1 MKVTVI
7 DSIMGSG
14 KTTSL
19 INMMNENTEEKF
31 IYITPYRDEIDR
43 VIANCP
49 NRYFETPKNF
59 DKMNLKTCTK
69 YEDLIKIIEQD
80 INVVSTHALFQTFDE
95 NIIKVLKEHKYTLIL
110 DEVAQVVEEINIS
123 PDDVRMLI
131 NEGVIIINKDKRII
145 WSDDEYDGEF
155 IKYKEPFKNGEVYLY
170 GNSVIIWCFPC
181 EIFDCFD
188 KVIISTYLFKGQ
200 LQCYYF
206 QVNNIE
212 FEYKSAI
219 KSINNKGEYEFNIV
233 DYTEEY
239 DYKSLSKL
247 INIYEGKLNAI
258 GEDKDGRKK
267 PLSSTWYKEATG
279 EKLKLVQ
286 NNTYNYFRNIC
297 NKKSNEVLWT
307 VFKFRAETPET
318 KKNRMTKI
326 KPNGYNKSFESC
338 NCRATNNYR
347 DRDTVAYLINRYNSP
362 VIINFF
368 KDRGAEVDEDAFALS
383 ELLQFIWRSCIRDG
397 KPINVYIPSK
407 RMRNLLKVW
416 LNGGK

>member
-43 VIANCP
+43 VISNCP

-181 EIFDCFD
+181 EIFNCFD
-188 KVIISTYLFKGQ
+188 RVIISTYLFKGQ

-206 QVNNIE
+206 QVNNID
-212 FEYKSAI
+212 FEYKSAV
-219 KSINNKGEYEFNIV
+219 KSINDKGEYEFNIV

-318 KKNRMTKI
+318 KKNRMTKV
-326 KPNGYNKSFESC
+326 KPNGYNKSFETC
-338 NCRATNNYR
+338 NCRATNKYR

-362 VIINFF
+362 AIIF

-407 RMRNLLKVW
+407 RMRTLLKGW
-416 LNGGK
+416 LKQI

>member
-95 NIIKVLKEHKYTLIL
+95 NIIKVLKEHKYTLVL

-123 PDDVRMLI
+123 SDDIRMLI
-131 NEGVIIINKDKRII
+131 NDGVIAINENKRII
-145 WSDDEYDGEF
+145 WLNDDYDGEF
-155 IKYKEPFKNGEVYLY
+155 IKYKESFKNGEVYLY
-170 GNSVIIWCFPC
+170 GGSVIIWCFPC

-212 FEYKSAI
+212 FEYKSAV

-239 DYKSLSKL
+239 DYKSLSGL
-247 INIYEGKLNAI
+247 INIYEGKLNSI

-286 NNTYNYFRNIC
+286 NNTYNYFRHVC

-318 KKNRMTKI
+318 KNNRMTKI

-347 DRDTVAYLINRYNSP
+347 NRDTVAYLINRYNSP

-368 KDRGAEVDEDAFALS
+368 KDRGAEIDEDAFALS

>member
-43 VIANCP
+43 VISNCP

-181 EIFDCFD
+181 EIFNCFD
-188 KVIISTYLFKGQ
+188 RVIISTYLFKGQ

-206 QVNNIE
+206 QVNNID
-212 FEYKSAI
+212 FEYKSAV
-219 KSINNKGEYEFNIV
+219 KSINDKGEYEFNIV

-318 KKNRMTKI
+318 KKNRMTKV
-326 KPNGYNKSFESC
+326 KPNGYNKSFETC
-338 NCRATNNYR
+338 NCRATNKYR

-362 VIINFF
+362 AIINFF

-407 RMRNLLKVW
+407 RMRALLKSW
-416 LNGGK
+416 LKQI

>member
-43 VIANCP
+43 VIDNCP

-59 DKMNLKTCTK
+59 DKINLKTCTK

-95 NIIKVLKEHKYTLIL
+95 NIIRVLKEHRYTLIL

-123 PDDVRMLI
+123 SDDIRMLI
-131 NEGVIIINKDKRII
+131 NDGVITVNENKRII
-145 WSDDEYDGEF
+145 WLNDNYDGEF
-155 IKYKEPFKNGEVYLY
+155 IKYKESFKNGEVYLY
-170 GNSVIIWCFPC
+170 GDSVIIWCFPC
-181 EIFDCFD
+181 EIFNCFD
-188 KVIISTYLFKGQ
+188 KVIISTYLFRGQ

-212 FEYKSAI
+212 FEYKSVI
-219 KSINNKGEYEFNIV
+219 KSINDEGEYEFNIV

-247 INIYEGKLNAI
+247 INIYEGKLNAV

-318 KKNRMTKI
+318 KNNRMTKI

-368 KDRGAEVDEDAFALS
+368 KDRGAEIDEDAFALS
-383 ELLQFIWRSCIRDG
+383 EMLQFIWRTAIRDG

-407 RMRNLLKVW
+407 RMRTLLKDW
-416 LNGGK
+416 LKQI

>member
-43 VIANCP
+43 VISNCP

-181 EIFDCFD
+181 EIFNCFD
-188 KVIISTYLFKGQ
+188 RVIISTYLFKGQ

-206 QVNNIE
+206 QVNNID
-212 FEYKSAI
+212 FEYKSAV
-219 KSINNKGEYEFNIV
+219 KSINDKGEYEFNIV

-318 KKNRMTKI
+318 KKNRMTKV
-326 KPNGYNKSFESC
+326 KPNGYNKSFETC
-338 NCRATNNYR
+338 NCRATNKYR

-362 VIINFF
+362 AIINFF

-407 RMRNLLKVW
+407 RMRTLLKAW

>member
-43 VIANCP
+43 VIDNCP

-59 DKMNLKTCTK
+59 DKINLKTCTK

-95 NIIKVLKEHKYTLIL
+95 NIIKVLKEHRYTLIL

-123 PDDVRMLI
+123 SDDIRMLI
-131 NEGVIIINKDKRII
+131 NDGVITVNENKRII
-145 WSDDEYDGEF
+145 WLNDNYDGEF
-155 IKYKEPFKNGEVYLY
+155 IKYKESFKNGEVYLY
-170 GNSVIIWCFPC
+170 GDSVIIWCFPC
-181 EIFDCFD
+181 EIFNCFD
-188 KVIISTYLFKGQ
+188 KVIISTYLFRGQ

-212 FEYKSAI
+212 FEYKSAV
-219 KSINNKGEYEFNIV
+219 KSINDKGEYEFNIV
-233 DYTEEY
+233 DYMEEY

-247 INIYEGKLNAI
+247 INIYEGKLNAV

-318 KKNRMTKI
+318 KNNRMTKI

-368 KDRGAEVDEDAFALS
+368 KDRGAEIDEDAFALS
-383 ELLQFIWRSCIRDG
+383 EMLQFIWRTAIRDG

-407 RMRNLLKVW
+407 RMRTLLKDW
-416 LNGGK
+416 LKQI

>member
-43 VIANCP
+43 VISNCP

-181 EIFDCFD
+181 EIFNCFD
-188 KVIISTYLFKGQ
+188 RVIISTYLFKGQ

-206 QVNNIE
+206 QVNNID
-212 FEYKSAI
+212 FEYKSAV
-219 KSINNKGEYEFNIV
+219 KSINDKGEYEFNIV

-318 KKNRMTKI
+318 KKNRMTKV
-326 KPNGYNKSFESC
+326 KPNGYNKSFETC
-338 NCRATNNYR
+338 NCRATNKYR

-362 VIINFF
+362 AIINFF

-383 ELLQFIWRSCIRDG
+383 ELLQFIWRSCIREG
-397 KPINVYIPSK
+397 KPINDYIPSK
-407 RMRNLLKVW
+407 RMRTLLKGW
-416 LNGGK
+416 LKQI

>member
-326 KPNGYNKSFESC
+326 KPNGYNKSFETC
-338 NCRATNNYR
+338 NCRATNKYR
-347 DRDTVAYLINRYNSP
+347 ERDTIAYLINRYNSP
-362 VIINFF
+362 AIINFF

>member
-43 VIANCP
+43 VISNCP

-123 PDDVRMLI
+123 PDDIRMLI

-181 EIFDCFD
+181 EIFNCFD
-188 KVIISTYLFKGQ
+188 RVIISTYLFKGQ

-206 QVNNIE
+206 QVNNID
-212 FEYKSAI
+212 FEYKSAV
-219 KSINNKGEYEFNIV
+219 KSINDKGEYEFNIV

-286 NNTYNYFRNIC
+286 NNTYNYFRHVC
-297 NKKSNEVLWT
+297 DKKSNEVLWT

-326 KPNGYNKSFESC
+326 KPNGYNKSFETC
-338 NCRATNNYR
+338 NCRATNKYR
-347 DRDTVAYLINRYNSP
+347 ERDTVAYLINRYNSP
-362 VIINFF
+362 AIINFF

-407 RMRNLLKVW
+407 RMRNLLKAW

>member
-43 VIANCP
+43 VISNCP

-247 INIYEGKLNAI
+247 INIYEGKLNAV

-318 KKNRMTKI
+318 KNNRMTKI

-368 KDRGAEVDEDAFALS
+368 KDRGAEIDEDAFALS
-383 ELLQFIWRSCIRDG
+383 EMLQFIWRTAIRDG

-407 RMRNLLKVW
+407 RMRTLLKGW
-416 LNGGK
+416 LKQI

>member
-43 VIANCP
+43 VISNCP

-181 EIFDCFD
+181 EIFNCFD
-188 KVIISTYLFKGQ
+188 RVIISTYLFKGQ

-206 QVNNIE
+206 QVNNID
-212 FEYKSAI
+212 FEYKSAV
-219 KSINNKGEYEFNIV
+219 KSINDKGEYEFNIV

-318 KKNRMTKI
+318 KKNRMTKV
-326 KPNGYNKSFESC
+326 KPNGYNKSFETC
-338 NCRATNNYR
+338 NCRATNKYR

-362 VIINFF
+362 AIINFF

-407 RMRNLLKVW
+407 RMRTLLKGW
-416 LNGGK
+416 LKQI

>member
-43 VIANCP
+43 VISNCP

-123 PDDVRMLI
+123 PDHVRMLI

-155 IKYKEPFKNGEVYLY
+155 IKYKEPFKNGEAYLY
-170 GNSVIIWCFPC
+170 GNSVLIWCFPC
-181 EIFDCFD
+181 EIFNCFD
-188 KVIISTYLFKGQ
+188 RVIISTYLFKGQ

-206 QVNNIE
+206 QVNNID
-212 FEYKSAI
+212 FEYKSAV
-219 KSINNKGEYEFNIV
+219 KSINDKGEYEFNIV

-318 KKNRMTKI
+318 KKNRMTKV
-326 KPNGYNKSFESC
+326 KPNGYNKSFETC
-338 NCRATNNYR
+338 NCRATNKYR

-362 VIINFF
+362 AIINFF

-407 RMRNLLKVW
+407 RMRTLLKGW
-416 LNGGK
+416 LKQI

>member
-43 VIANCP
+43 VIDNCP

-59 DKMNLKTCTK
+59 DKINLKTCTK

-95 NIIKVLKEHKYTLIL
+95 NIIKVLKEHRYTLIL

-123 PDDVRMLI
+123 SDDIRMLI
-131 NEGVIIINKDKRII
+131 NDGVITVNENKRII
-145 WSDDEYDGEF
+145 WLNDNYDGEF
-155 IKYKEPFKNGEVYLY
+155 IKYKESFKNGEVYLY
-170 GNSVIIWCFPC
+170 GDSVIIWCFPC
-181 EIFDCFD
+181 EIFNCFD
-188 KVIISTYLFKGQ
+188 KVIISTYLFRGQ

-212 FEYKSAI
+212 FEYKSAV
-219 KSINNKGEYEFNIV
+219 KSINDKGEYEFNIV
-233 DYTEEY
+233 DYMEEY

-247 INIYEGKLNAI
+247 INIYEGKLNAV

-318 KKNRMTKI
+318 KNNRMTKI

-347 DRDTVAYLINRYNSP
+347 DRATVAYLINRYNSP

-368 KDRGAEVDEDAFALS
+368 KDRGAEIDEDAFALS
-383 ELLQFIWRSCIRDG
+383 EMLQFIWRTAIRDG

-407 RMRNLLKVW
+407 RMRTLLKDW
-416 LNGGK
+416 LKQI

>member
-43 VIANCP
+43 VIDNCP

-59 DKMNLKTCTK
+59 DKINLKTCTK
-69 YEDLIKIIEQD
+69 YDDLIKIIEQD

-95 NIIKVLKEHKYTLIL
+95 NIIRVLKEHRYTLIL

-123 PDDVRMLI
+123 SDDIRMLI
-131 NEGVIIINKDKRII
+131 NDGVITVNENKRII
-145 WSDDEYDGEF
+145 WLNDNYDGEF
-155 IKYKEPFKNGEVYLY
+155 IKYKESFKNGEVYLY
-170 GNSVIIWCFPC
+170 GDSVIIWCFPC
-181 EIFDCFD
+181 EIFNCFD
-188 KVIISTYLFKGQ
+188 KVIISTYLFRGQ

-212 FEYKSAI
+212 FEYKSAV
-219 KSINNKGEYEFNIV
+219 KSINDKGEYEFNIV
-233 DYTEEY
+233 DYMEEY
-239 DYKSLSKL
+239 DYKSLLKL
-247 INIYEGKLNAI
+247 INIYEGKLNAV

-267 PLSSTWYKEATG
+267 PLSSTWYKEANS

-286 NNTYNYFRNIC
+286 NNTYNYFRHVC

-318 KKNRMTKI
+318 KNNRMTKI

-368 KDRGAEVDEDAFALS
+368 KDRGAEIDEDAFALS
-383 ELLQFIWRSCIRDG
+383 EMLQFIWRTAIRDG

-407 RMRNLLKVW
+407 RMRTLLKDW
-416 LNGGK
+416 LKQI

>member
-43 VIANCP
+43 VIDNCP

-59 DKMNLKTCTK
+59 DKINLKTCTK

-95 NIIKVLKEHKYTLIL
+95 NIIRVLKEHRYTLIL

-123 PDDVRMLI
+123 SDDIRMLI
-131 NEGVIIINKDKRII
+131 NDGVITVNENKRII
-145 WSDDEYDGEF
+145 WLNDNYDGEF
-155 IKYKEPFKNGEVYLY
+155 IKYKESFKNGEVYLY
-170 GNSVIIWCFPC
+170 GDSVIIWCFPC
-181 EIFDCFD
+181 EIFNCFD
-188 KVIISTYLFKGQ
+188 KVIISTYLFRGQ

-212 FEYKSAI
+212 FEYKSAV
-219 KSINNKGEYEFNIV
+219 KSINDKGEYEFNIV
-233 DYTEEY
+233 DYMEEY

-247 INIYEGKLNAI
+247 INVYEGKLNAV

-267 PLSSTWYKEATG
+267 PLSSTWYKEANS

-286 NNTYNYFRNIC
+286 NNTYNYFRHVC

-318 KKNRMTKI
+318 KNNRMTKI

-368 KDRGAEVDEDAFALS
+368 KDRGAEIDEDAFALS
-383 ELLQFIWRSCIRDG
+383 EMLQFIWRTAIRDG

-407 RMRNLLKVW
+407 RMRTLLKDW
-416 LNGGK
+416 LKQI

>member
-43 VIANCP
+43 VISNCP

-123 PDDVRMLI
+123 PDDIRMLI

-326 KPNGYNKSFESC
+326 KPNGYNKSFETC
-338 NCRATNNYR
+338 NCRATNKYR
-347 DRDTVAYLINRYNSP
+347 ERDTVAYLINRYNSP
-362 VIINFF
+362 AIINFF
-368 KDRGAEVDEDAFALS
+368 KDRGAEIDEDAFALS
-383 ELLQFIWRSCIRDG
+383 EMLQFIWRTAIRDG

-407 RMRNLLKVW
+407 RMRNLLKDW
-416 LNGGK
+416 LNNA

>member
-19 INMMNENTEEKF
+19 INIMNENTEEKF

-43 VIANCP
+43 VIDNCP

-59 DKMNLKTCTK
+59 DKINLKTCTK
-69 YEDLIKIIEQD
+69 YDDLIKIIEQD

-95 NIIKVLKEHKYTLIL
+95 NIIRVLKEHRYTLIL

-123 PDDVRMLI
+123 SDDIRMLI
-131 NEGVIIINKDKRII
+131 NDGVITVNENKRII
-145 WSDDEYDGEF
+145 WLNDNYDGEF
-155 IKYKEPFKNGEVYLY
+155 IKYKESFKNGEVYLY
-170 GNSVIIWCFPC
+170 GDSVIIWCFPC
-181 EIFDCFD
+181 EIFNCFD
-188 KVIISTYLFKGQ
+188 KVIISTYLFRGQ

-212 FEYKSAI
+212 FEYKSAV
-219 KSINNKGEYEFNIV
+219 KSINDKGEYEFNIV
-233 DYTEEY
+233 NYTEEY

-247 INIYEGKLNAI
+247 INIYEGKLNAV

-267 PLSSTWYKEATG
+267 PLSSTWYKEANS

-286 NNTYNYFRNIC
+286 NNTYNYFRHVC

-318 KKNRMTKI
+318 KNNRMTKI

-368 KDRGAEVDEDAFALS
+368 KDRGAEIDEDAFALS
-383 ELLQFIWRSCIRDG
+383 EMLQFIWRTAIRDG

-407 RMRNLLKVW
+407 RMRTLLKDW
-416 LNGGK
+416 LKQI

>member
-43 VIANCP
+43 VIDNCP

-59 DKMNLKTCTK
+59 DKINLKTCTK

-123 PDDVRMLI
+123 SDDIRMLI
-131 NEGVIIINKDKRII
+131 NDGVITVNENKRII
-145 WSDDEYDGEF
+145 WLNDNYDGEF
-155 IKYKEPFKNGEVYLY
+155 IKYKESFKNGEVYLY
-170 GNSVIIWCFPC
+170 GDSVIIWCFPC
-181 EIFDCFD
+181 EIFNCFD
-188 KVIISTYLFKGQ
+188 KVIISTYLFRGQ

-212 FEYKSAI
+212 FEYKSAV
-219 KSINNKGEYEFNIV
+219 KSINDKGEYEFNIV
-233 DYTEEY
+233 DYMEEY

-247 INIYEGKLNAI
+247 INIYEGKLNAV

-318 KKNRMTKI
+318 KNNRMTKI

-338 NCRATNNYR
+338 NCRATNSYR

-368 KDRGAEVDEDAFALS
+368 KDRGAEIDEDAFALS
-383 ELLQFIWRSCIRDG
+383 EMLQFIWRTAIRDG

-407 RMRNLLKVW
+407 RMRTLLKDW
-416 LNGGK
+416 LKQI

>member
-43 VIANCP
+43 VISNCP

-326 KPNGYNKSFESC
+326 KPNGYNKSFETC
-338 NCRATNNYR
+338 NCRATNKYR
-347 DRDTVAYLINRYNSP
+347 ERDTVAYLINRYNSP
-362 VIINFF
+362 AIINFF
-368 KDRGAEVDEDAFALS
+368 KDRGAEVNEDMFALS

-407 RMRNLLKVW
+407 RMRTLLKGW
-416 LNGGK
+416 LKQI

>member
-19 INMMNENTEEKF
+19 IKMMNENTEEKF

-43 VIANCP
+43 VIDNCP

-59 DKMNLKTCTK
+59 NKINLKTCTK

-95 NIIKVLKEHKYTLIL
+95 NIIKVLKEHRYTLIL

-123 PDDVRMLI
+123 SDDIRMLI
-131 NEGVIIINKDKRII
+131 NDGVITVNENKRII
-145 WSDDEYDGEF
+145 WLNDNYDGEF
-155 IKYKEPFKNGEVYLY
+155 IKYKESFKNGEVYLY
-170 GNSVIIWCFPC
+170 GDSVIIWCFPC
-181 EIFDCFD
+181 EIFNCFD
-188 KVIISTYLFKGQ
+188 KVIISTYLFRGQ

-206 QVNNIE
+206 QVNNID
-212 FEYKSAI
+212 FEYKSAV
-219 KSINNKGEYEFNIV
+219 KSINDKGEYEFNIV

-239 DYKSLSKL
+239 DYKSLSNL
-247 INIYEGKLNAI
+247 INIYEGKLNAV

-267 PLSSTWYKEATG
+267 SLSSTWYKEANS

-286 NNTYNYFRNIC
+286 NNTYNYFRHVC

-318 KKNRMTKI
+318 KNNRMTKI

-368 KDRGAEVDEDAFALS
+368 KDRGAEIDEDAFALS
-383 ELLQFIWRSCIRDG
+383 EMLQFIWRTAIRDG

-407 RMRNLLKVW
+407 RMRTLLKDW
-416 LNGGK
+416 LKQI

>member
-19 INMMNENTEEKF
+19 IKMMNENTEEKF

-43 VIANCP
+43 VVDNCP

-59 DKMNLKTCTK
+59 DKINLKTCTK

-123 PDDVRMLI
+123 SDDIRMLI
-131 NEGVIIINKDKRII
+131 NDGVITVNENKRII
-145 WSDDEYDGEF
+145 WLNDNYDGEF
-155 IKYKEPFKNGEVYLY
+155 IKYKESFKNGEVYLY
-170 GNSVIIWCFPC
+170 GDSVIIWCFPC
-181 EIFDCFD
+181 EIFNCFD
-188 KVIISTYLFKGQ
+188 KVIISTYLFRGQ

-212 FEYKSAI
+212 FEYKSAV
-219 KSINNKGEYEFNIV
+219 KSINDRGEYEFNIV
-233 DYTEEY
+233 DYMEEY

-368 KDRGAEVDEDAFALS
+368 KDRGAEIDEDAFALS
-383 ELLQFIWRSCIRDG
+383 EMLQFIWRTAIRDG

-407 RMRNLLKVW
+407 RMRNLLKAW

>member
-59 DKMNLKTCTK
+59 DNINLKTCTK

-95 NIIKVLKEHKYTLIL
+95 NIIKVLKEHKYTLVL

-123 PDDVRMLI
+123 SDDIRMLI
-131 NEGVIIINKDKRII
+131 NDGVIAVNENKRII
-145 WSDDEYDGEF
+145 WLNDDYDGEF
-155 IKYKEPFKNGEVYLY
+155 IKYKESFKNGEVYLY
-170 GNSVIIWCFPC
+170 GGSVIIWCFPC
-181 EIFDCFD
+181 EIFNCFD
-188 KVIISTYLFKGQ
+188 KVIISTYLFRGQ

-212 FEYKSAI
+212 FEYKSAV
-219 KSINNKGEYEFNIV
+219 KSINDKGEYEFNIV
-233 DYTEEY
+233 DYMEEY

-307 VFKFRAETPET
+307 VFKFRAETPES

-326 KPNGYNKSFESC
+326 KPNGYNKSFETC
-338 NCRATNNYR
+338 NCRATNKYR
-347 DRDTVAYLINRYNSP
+347 ERDTVAYLINRYNSP
-362 VIINFF
+362 AIINFF

-407 RMRNLLKVW
+407 RMRNLLKAW

>member
-19 INMMNENTEEKF
+19 INMMNEKTEEKF

-43 VIANCP
+43 VIDNCP

-59 DKMNLKTCTK
+59 DKINLKTCTK
-69 YEDLIKIIEQD
+69 YDDLIKIIEQD

-95 NIIKVLKEHKYTLIL
+95 NIIRVLKEHRYTLIL

-123 PDDVRMLI
+123 SDDIRMLI
-131 NEGVIIINKDKRII
+131 NDGVITVNENKRII
-145 WSDDEYDGEF
+145 WLNDNYDGEF
-155 IKYKEPFKNGEVYLY
+155 IKYKESFKNGEVYLY
-170 GNSVIIWCFPC
+170 GDSVIIWCFPC
-181 EIFDCFD
+181 EIFNCFD
-188 KVIISTYLFKGQ
+188 KVIISTYLFRGQ

-212 FEYKSAI
+212 FEYKSAV
-219 KSINNKGEYEFNIV
+219 KSINDKGEYEFNIV
-233 DYTEEY
+233 DYMEEY

-247 INIYEGKLNAI
+247 INIYEGKLNAV

-267 PLSSTWYKEATG
+267 PLSSTWYKEANS

-286 NNTYNYFRNIC
+286 NNTYNYFRHVC

-318 KKNRMTKI
+318 KNNRMTKI

-368 KDRGAEVDEDAFALS
+368 KDRGAKIDEDAFALS
-383 ELLQFIWRSCIRDG
+383 EMLQFIWRTAIRDG

-407 RMRNLLKVW
+407 RMRTLLKGW
-416 LNGGK
+416 LKQI

>member
-43 VIANCP
+43 VIDNCP

-59 DKMNLKTCTK
+59 DKINLKTCTK
-69 YEDLIKIIEQD
+69 YDDLIKIIEQD

-95 NIIKVLKEHKYTLIL
+95 NIIRVLKEHRYTLIL

-123 PDDVRMLI
+123 SDDIRMLI
-131 NEGVIIINKDKRII
+131 NDGVITVNENKRII
-145 WSDDEYDGEF
+145 WLNDNYDGEF
-155 IKYKEPFKNGEVYLY
+155 IKYKESFKNGEVYLY
-170 GNSVIIWCFPC
+170 GDSVIIWCFPC
-181 EIFDCFD
+181 EIFNCFD
-188 KVIISTYLFKGQ
+188 KVIISTYLFRGQ

-212 FEYKSAI
+212 FEYKSAV
-219 KSINNKGEYEFNIV
+219 KSINDKGEYEFNIV
-233 DYTEEY
+233 DYMEEY

-247 INIYEGKLNAI
+247 INIYEGKLNAV

-267 PLSSTWYKEATG
+267 PLSSTWYKEANS

-286 NNTYNYFRNIC
+286 NNTYNYFRHVC

-318 KKNRMTKI
+318 KNNRMTKI

-368 KDRGAEVDEDAFALS
+368 KDRGAEIDEDAFALS
-383 ELLQFIWRSCIRDG
+383 EMLQFIWRTAIRDG

-407 RMRNLLKVW
+407 RMRTLLKGW
-416 LNGGK
+416 LKQI

>member
-43 VIANCP
+43 VISNCP

-145 WSDDEYDGEF
+145 WSDDKYDGEF

-326 KPNGYNKSFESC
+326 KPNGYNKSFETC
-338 NCRATNNYR
+338 NCRATNKYR
-347 DRDTVAYLINRYNSP
+347 DRDTIAYLINRYNSP
-362 VIINFF
+362 AIINFF

-407 RMRNLLKVW
+407 RMRNLLKDW
-416 LNGGK
+416 LNNA

>member
-43 VIANCP
+43 VISNCP

-326 KPNGYNKSFESC
+326 KPNGYNKSFETC
-338 NCRATNNYR
+338 NCRATNKYR
-347 DRDTVAYLINRYNSP
+347 ERDTVAYLINRYNSP
-362 VIINFF
+362 AIINFF
-368 KDRGAEVDEDAFALS
+368 KDRGAEVNEDMFALS
-383 ELLQFIWRSCIRDG
+383 ELLQFIWRTAIRDG

-407 RMRNLLKVW
+407 RMRNLLKDW
-416 LNGGK
+416 LKQI

>member
-43 VIANCP
+43 VIDNCP

-59 DKMNLKTCTK
+59 DKINLKTCTK

-95 NIIKVLKEHKYTLIL
+95 NIIRVLKEHRYTLIL

-123 PDDVRMLI
+123 SDDIRMLI
-131 NEGVIIINKDKRII
+131 NDGVITVNENKRII
-145 WSDDEYDGEF
+145 WLNDNYNGEF
-155 IKYKEPFKNGEVYLY
+155 IKYKESFKNGEVYLY
-170 GNSVIIWCFPC
+170 GDSVIIWCFPC
-181 EIFDCFD
+181 EIFNCFD
-188 KVIISTYLFKGQ
+188 KVIISTYLFRGQ

-212 FEYKSAI
+212 FEYKSAV
-219 KSINNKGEYEFNIV
+219 KSINDKGEYEFNIV
-233 DYTEEY
+233 DYMEEY

-247 INIYEGKLNAI
+247 INIYEGKLNAV

-267 PLSSTWYKEATG
+267 PLSSTWYKEANS

-286 NNTYNYFRNIC
+286 NNTYNYFRHVC

-318 KKNRMTKI
+318 KNNRMTKI

-368 KDRGAEVDEDAFALS
+368 KDRGAEIDEDAFALS
-383 ELLQFIWRSCIRDG
+383 EMLQFIWRTAIRDG
-397 KPINVYIPSK
+397 KTINVYIPSK
-407 RMRNLLKVW
+407 RMRTLLKDW
-416 LNGGK
+416 LKQI

>member
-43 VIANCP
+43 VIDNCP

-59 DKMNLKTCTK
+59 DKINLKTCTK

-95 NIIKVLKEHKYTLIL
+95 NIIRVLKEHRYTLIL

-123 PDDVRMLI
+123 SDDIRMLI
-131 NEGVIIINKDKRII
+131 NDGVITVNENKRII
-145 WSDDEYDGEF
+145 WLNDNYDGEF
-155 IKYKEPFKNGEVYLY
+155 IKYKESFKNGEVYLY
-170 GNSVIIWCFPC
+170 GDSVIIWCFPC
-181 EIFDCFD
+181 EIFNCFD
-188 KVIISTYLFKGQ
+188 KVIISTYLFRGQ

-212 FEYKSAI
+212 FEYKSAV
-219 KSINNKGEYEFNIV
+219 KSINDKGEYEFNIV
-233 DYTEEY
+233 DYMEEY

-318 KKNRMTKI
+318 KNNRMTKI

-368 KDRGAEVDEDAFALS
+368 KDRGAEIDEDAFALS
-383 ELLQFIWRSCIRDG
+383 EMLQFIWRTAIRDG

-407 RMRNLLKVW
+407 RMRTLLKDW
-416 LNGGK
+416 LKQI

>member
-43 VIANCP
+43 VIDNCP

-59 DKMNLKTCTK
+59 DKINLKTCTK
-69 YEDLIKIIEQD
+69 YDDLIKIIEQD

-95 NIIKVLKEHKYTLIL
+95 NIIRVLKEHRYTLIL

-123 PDDVRMLI
+123 SDDIGMLI
-131 NEGVIIINKDKRII
+131 NDGVITVNENKRII
-145 WSDDEYDGEF
+145 WLNDNYDGEF
-155 IKYKEPFKNGEVYLY
+155 IKYKESFKNGEVYLY
-170 GNSVIIWCFPC
+170 GDSVIIWCFPC
-181 EIFDCFD
+181 EIFNCFD
-188 KVIISTYLFKGQ
+188 KVIISTYLFRGQ

-212 FEYKSAI
+212 FEYKSAV
-219 KSINNKGEYEFNIV
+219 KSINDKGEYEFNIV
-233 DYTEEY
+233 DYMEEY

-247 INIYEGKLNAI
+247 INIYEGKLNAV

-267 PLSSTWYKEATG
+267 PLSSTWYKEANS

-286 NNTYNYFRNIC
+286 NNTYNYFRHVC

-318 KKNRMTKI
+318 KNNRMTKI

-368 KDRGAEVDEDAFALS
+368 KDRGAEIDEDAFALS
-383 ELLQFIWRSCIRDG
+383 EMLQFIWRTAIRDG

-407 RMRNLLKVW
+407 RMRTLLKGW
-416 LNGGK
+416 LKQI

>member
-326 KPNGYNKSFESC
+326 KPNGYNKSFETC
-338 NCRATNNYR
+338 NCRATNKYR
-347 DRDTVAYLINRYNSP
+347 ERDTVAYLINRYNSP
-362 VIINFF
+362 AIINFF

-407 RMRNLLKVW
+407 RMRNLLKAW

>member
-95 NIIKVLKEHKYTLIL
+95 NIIKVLKEHKYTLVL

-123 PDDVRMLI
+123 SDDIRMLI
-131 NEGVIIINKDKRII
+131 NDGVIAINENKRII
-145 WSDDEYDGEF
+145 WLNDDYDGEF
-155 IKYKEPFKNGEVYLY
+155 IKYKESFKNGEVYLY
-170 GNSVIIWCFPC
+170 GGSVIIWCFPC

-212 FEYKSAI
+212 FEYKSAV

-239 DYKSLSKL
+239 DYKSLSGL
-247 INIYEGKLNAI
+247 INIYEGKLNSI

-286 NNTYNYFRNIC
+286 NNTYNYFRHVC
-297 NKKSNEVLWT
+297 DKKSNEVLWT

-326 KPNGYNKSFESC
+326 KPNGYNKSFETC
-338 NCRATNNYR
+338 NCRATNKYR
-347 DRDTVAYLINRYNSP
+347 ERDTIAYLINRYNSP
-362 VIINFF
+362 AIINFF

>member
-43 VIANCP
+43 VIDNCP

-59 DKMNLKTCTK
+59 DKINLKTCTK
-69 YEDLIKIIEQD
+69 YDDLIKIIEQD

-95 NIIKVLKEHKYTLIL
+95 NIIKVLKEHRYTLIL

-123 PDDVRMLI
+123 SDDIRMLI
-131 NEGVIIINKDKRII
+131 NDGVITVNENKRII
-145 WSDDEYDGEF
+145 WLNDNYDGEF
-155 IKYKEPFKNGEVYLY
+155 IKYKESFKNGEVYLY
-170 GNSVIIWCFPC
+170 GDSVIIWCFPC
-181 EIFDCFD
+181 EIFNCFD
-188 KVIISTYLFKGQ
+188 KVIISTYLFRGQ

-212 FEYKSAI
+212 FEYKSAV
-219 KSINNKGEYEFNIV
+219 KSINDKGEYEFNIV
-233 DYTEEY
+233 DYMEEY

-247 INIYEGKLNAI
+247 INIYEGKLNAV

-267 PLSSTWYKEATG
+267 PLSSTWYKEANS

-286 NNTYNYFRNIC
+286 NNTYNYFRHVC

-318 KKNRMTKI
+318 KNNRMTKI

-368 KDRGAEVDEDAFALS
+368 KDRGAEIDEDAFALS
-383 ELLQFIWRSCIRDG
+383 EMLQFIWRTAIRDG

-407 RMRNLLKVW
+407 RMRTLLKDW
-416 LNGGK
+416 LKQI

>member
-43 VIANCP
+43 VIDNCP

-59 DKMNLKTCTK
+59 DKINLKTCTK
-69 YEDLIKIIEQD
+69 YDDLIKIIEQD

-95 NIIKVLKEHKYTLIL
+95 NIIRVLKEHRYTLIL

-123 PDDVRMLI
+123 SDDIRMLI
-131 NEGVIIINKDKRII
+131 NDGVITVNENKRII
-145 WSDDEYDGEF
+145 WLNDNYDGEF
-155 IKYKEPFKNGEVYLY
+155 IKYKESFKNGEVYLY
-170 GNSVIIWCFPC
+170 GDSVIIWCFPC
-181 EIFDCFD
+181 EIFNCFD
-188 KVIISTYLFKGQ
+188 KVIISTYLFRGQ

-212 FEYKSAI
+212 FEYKSAV
-219 KSINNKGEYEFNIV
+219 KSINDKGEYEFNIV
-233 DYTEEY
+233 NYTEEY

-247 INIYEGKLNAI
+247 INIYEGKLNAV

-267 PLSSTWYKEATG
+267 PLSSTWYKEANS

-286 NNTYNYFRNIC
+286 NNTYNYFRHVC

-318 KKNRMTKI
+318 KNNRMTKI

-368 KDRGAEVDEDAFALS
+368 KDRGAEIDEDAFALS
-383 ELLQFIWRSCIRDG
+383 EMLQFIWRTAIRDG

-407 RMRNLLKVW
+407 RMRTLLKDW
-416 LNGGK
+416 LKQI

>member
-19 INMMNENTEEKF
+19 IKMMNENTEEKF

-43 VIANCP
+43 VISNCP

-123 PDDVRMLI
+123 PDDIRMLI

-326 KPNGYNKSFESC
+326 KPNGYNKSFETC
-338 NCRATNNYR
+338 NCRATNKYR
-347 DRDTVAYLINRYNSP
+347 ERDTVAYLINRYNSP
-362 VIINFF
+362 AIINFF
-368 KDRGAEVDEDAFALS
+368 KDRGAEIDEDAFALS
-383 ELLQFIWRSCIRDG
+383 EMLQFIWRTAIRDG

-407 RMRNLLKVW
+407 RMRNLLKDW
-416 LNGGK
+416 LNNA

>member
-19 INMMNENTEEKF
+19 INIMNENTEEKF

-43 VIANCP
+43 VIDNCP

-59 DKMNLKTCTK
+59 DKINLKTCTK

-95 NIIKVLKEHKYTLIL
+95 NIIRVLKEHRYTLIL

-123 PDDVRMLI
+123 SDDIRMLI
-131 NEGVIIINKDKRII
+131 NDGVITVNENKRII
-145 WSDDEYDGEF
+145 WLNDNYDGEF
-155 IKYKEPFKNGEVYLY
+155 IKYKESFKNGEVYLY
-170 GNSVIIWCFPC
+170 GDSVIIWCFPC
-181 EIFDCFD
+181 EIFNCFD
-188 KVIISTYLFKGQ
+188 KVIISTYLFRGQ

-212 FEYKSAI
+212 FEYKSAV
-219 KSINNKGEYEFNIV
+219 KSINDKGEYEFNIV
-233 DYTEEY
+233 DYMEEY

-247 INIYEGKLNAI
+247 INIYEGKLNAV

-267 PLSSTWYKEATG
+267 PLSSTWYKEANS

-286 NNTYNYFRNIC
+286 NNTYNYFRHVC

-318 KKNRMTKI
+318 KNNRMTKI

-368 KDRGAEVDEDAFALS
+368 KDRGAEIDEDAFALS
-383 ELLQFIWRSCIRDG
+383 EMLQFIWRTAIRDG

-407 RMRNLLKVW
+407 RMRTLLKDW
-416 LNGGK
+416 LKQI

>member
-43 VIANCP
+43 VISNCP

-123 PDDVRMLI
+123 PDDIRMLI

-181 EIFDCFD
+181 EIFNCFD
-188 KVIISTYLFKGQ
+188 RVIISTYLFKGQ

-206 QVNNIE
+206 QVNNID
-212 FEYKSAI
+212 FEYKSAV
-219 KSINNKGEYEFNIV
+219 KSINDKGEYEFNIV

-286 NNTYNYFRNIC
+286 NNTYNYFRHVC
-297 NKKSNEVLWT
+297 DKKSNEVLWT

-326 KPNGYNKSFESC
+326 KPNGYNKSFETC
-338 NCRATNNYR
+338 NCRATNKYR

-362 VIINFF
+362 AIINFF

-407 RMRNLLKVW
+407 RMRNLLKAW